1 MSELTARAVGS
12 LRGVGPRA
20 AERLARL
27 GIHTVEDLLFHL
39 PFRYQ
44 DRTRAA
50 PIGRLRPEQH
60 VVVEGEILA
69 ADVLFGRRRSLLC
82 KIGDGTGI
90 IALRFFHFSAA
101 QKNNLERGRRI
112 RVYGEVRVG
121 GTGLEFFH
129 PEYELATDETLPPL
143 EQSLTPVYPTTEGIQ
158 QRSMRALMEQAI
170 ALLNQHPPRDLLP
183 DALLKERQLP
193 SLRDALLTLHQPH
206 PTDSVEQLLGG
217 THPAVRRLVVEEMA
231 AHQLGMLQRR
241 AGQKAH
247 RSPPLA
253 GGQLFERL
261 CDALPFALTSAQQR
275 VIDEIAADL
284 AQPSP
289 MLRLVQGDVGSGK
302 TLVAAAA
309 ALAAIESGYQVA
321 LMAPTEL
328 LAEQHLASFRRWLTP
343 LGIDVL
349 WLSGSLGQKARRE
362 ALEQLA
368 SGQAGMIVG
377 THALFQ
383 EAVQFH
389 RLGLTIIDEQHRFGV
404 HQRLALREKGRQ
416 DEQMPHQLVLTATP
430 IPRTLAM
437 SVYGDL
443 DTSVIDELPPG
454 REPIDTL
461 ALPAASRRADVI
473 QRVHAAAAR
482 GTQAYWVCTLIEES
496 DALQAQ
502 AAEATWQDLQA
513 ALPDLRIELVHGRMK
528 PAEKAAAM
536 ARFAQG
542 EAQLLVATTVIE
554 VGVDVPNAT
563 LMVIENAERLGL
575 SQLHQLRGRVGR
587 GGGKSYCVLLYQT
600 PLSHTAKRR
609 LSVMRETCDG
619 FRIAEED
626 LRLRGPGEWLGTRQT
641 GELAFRIADLMR
653 DEAMMAPARDMAEQ
667 LLAAYP
673 DNAQALVRR
682 WLKGAE
688 GYADV

>member
-1 MSELTARAVGS
+1 MSELAARPLGG
-12 LRGVGPRA
+12 LKGVGPRG
-20 AERLARL
+20 AERLAKL
-27 GIHTVEDLLFHL
+27 GLHTVEDLLFHL
-39 PFRYQ
+39 PFRYE
-44 DRTRAA
+44 DRTRIQ

-60 VVVEGEILA
+60 VVIEGEVLA
-69 ADVLFGRRRSLLC
+69 ADVMFGRRRSLLC
-82 KIGDGTGI
+82 KLSDGTGMV
-90 IALRFFHFSAA
+90 ALRFYHFTAA
-101 QKNNLERGRRI
+101 QKHNLTRGARL
-112 RVYGEVRVG
+112 RVYGEVRAG
-121 GTGLEFFH
+121 GTGLEFYH
-129 PEYELATDETLPPL
+129 PEYELAVGDELPPL
-143 EQSLTPVYPTTEGIQ
+143 EKSLTPVYPTTEGVHQ
-158 QRSMRALMEQAI
+158 KTLRNLMRQALT
-170 ALLNQHPPRDLLP
+170 LLERYPPRDLLP
-183 DALLKERQLP
+183 PSMLDSARLPTLREALLKLHAPQP
-193 SLRDALLTLHQPH
+193 DDPVDMLLTG
-206 PTDSVEQLLGG
+206 S
-217 THPAVRRLVVEEMA
+217 HPAVQRLVMEEMV
-231 AHQLGMLQRR
+231 AHQLGMLSRR

-247 RSPPLA
+247 SAPV
-253 GGQLFERL
+253 FTDDRL
-261 CDALPFALTSAQQR
+261 VHRLRDSLPFTLTGAQRR

-284 AQPSP
+284 AIPSP

-309 ALAAIESGYQVA
+309 ALMAIRAGYQVA

-328 LAEQHLASFRRWLTP
+328 LAEQHLHNFRHWLTP
-343 LGIDVL
+343 LDIEVA
-349 WLSGSLGQKARRE
+349 WLAGSLTPKQRRDTQARLAEGQVP
-362 ALEQLA
+362 
-368 SGQAGMIVG
+368 MVVG

-383 EAVQFH
+383 EAVGFQ

-404 HQRLALREKGRQ
+404 HQRLALREKGREGNQ
-416 DEQMPHQLVLTATP
+416 VPHQLVLTATP

-437 SVYGDL
+437 SLYGDL

-461 ALPAASRRADVI
+461 ALPAGRRPDVI
-473 QRVHAAAAR
+473 ARVHAAAMK

-502 AAEATWQDLQA
+502 AAEATWADLKE
-513 ALPDLRIELVHGRMK
+513 ALPDLNVELVHGRMK
-528 PAEKAAAM
+528 AKDKAERM
-536 ARFAQG
+536 ARFSRG

-563 LMVIENAERLGL
+563 LMVMENAERLGL

-600 PLSHTAKRR
+600 PLSHTAKKR
-609 LSVMRETCDG
+609 LAVMRETGDG

-641 GELAFRIADLMR
+641 GDLAFRIADLMR
-653 DEAMMAPARDMAEQ
+653 DEALMSPAREVADTLLTEHPDTAE
-667 LLAAYP
+667 
-673 DNAQALVRR
+673 ALVKR

>member
-1 MSELTARAVGS
+1 MSELAARAVGS

-20 AERLARL
+20 ATRLAKL

-39 PFRYQ
+39 PFRYE
-44 DRTRAA
+44 DRTRIA

-60 VVVEGEILA
+60 VVVEGEIMA
-69 ADVLFGRRRSLLC
+69 ADILFGKRRSLLC
-82 KIGDGTGI
+82 KVSDGTGMI
-90 IALRFFHFSAA
+90 SLRFFHFSAA

-129 PEYELATDETLPPL
+129 PEYELADDNLLPAL
-143 EQSLTPVYPTTEGIQ
+143 HKSLTPVYPTTEGVQ
-158 QRSMRALMEQAI
+158 QRSLRTLMQQAL

-183 DALLKERQLP
+183 EALLARNGLPTLREALLKLHAP
-193 SLRDALLTLHQPH
+193 NVDDPVDMLL
-206 PTDSVEQLLGG
+206 SGG
-217 THPAVRRLVVEEMA
+217 HPAVQRLVMEEMV
-231 AHQLGMLQRR
+231 AHQLGMLSKR

-247 RSPPLA
+247 GAPVLE
-253 GGQLFERL
+253 GERL
-261 CDALPFALTSAQQR
+261 FAALCDGLPFSLTGAQQR
-275 VIDEIAADL
+275 VIHEIAADL
-284 AQPSP
+284 ALPSP
-289 MLRLVQGDVGSGK
+289 MLRLVQGDVGAGK

-309 ALAAIESGYQVA
+309 ALMAIESGYQVA

-328 LAEQHLASFRRWLTP
+328 LAEQHLASFRRWLAP
-343 LGIDVL
+343 LGIEVL
-349 WLSGSLGQKARRE
+349 WLSGSLGQKARRDT
-362 ALEQLA
+362 LEKLA
-368 SGQAGMIVG
+368 DGSAGMVVG

-416 DEQMPHQLVLTATP
+416 DNQVPHQLVLTATP

-437 SVYGDL
+437 SLYGDL

-473 QRVHAAAAR
+473 QRVHAAAAK

-496 DALQAQ
+496 DTLQAQ
-502 AAEATWQDLQA
+502 AAEATWEDLKT
-513 ALPDLRIELVHGRMK
+513 ALPDLTIELVHGRMK
-528 PAEKAAAM
+528 PKDKAAAM
-536 ARFAQG
+536 ARFASG
-542 EAQLLVATTVIE
+542 EAHLLVATTVIE

-563 LMVIENAERLGL
+563 LMVMENAERLGL

-587 GGGKSYCVLLYQT
+587 GSGKSYCVLLYQT
-600 PLSHTAKRR
+600 PLSQTAKRR
-609 LSVMRETCDG
+609 LAVMRETGDG

-653 DEAMMAPARDMAEQ
+653 DEALMVPARDMAER
-667 LLAAYP
+667 LLADHPA
-673 DNAQALVRR
+673 NADALLRR